1 MGLEVSAERQEA
13 RSVVRLVGELD
24 IASVPQVE
32 AVLRRA
38 EEDVK
43 PLVLD
48 LSRLNFIDSSGLRLV
63 LGADARAR
71 QAGVSLTIVRG
82 PEPVRRVFRIAHLD
96 DRLSFVDDL
105 DEAGPPE

>member
-1 MGLEVSAERQEA
+1 MAIDVSAERQPS
-13 RSVVRLVGELD
+13 RSVVRLAGELD

-48 LSRLNFIDSSGLRLV
+48 LSGLSFIDSSGLRLV
-63 LGADARAR
+63 LTADARAR
-71 QAGVSLTIVRG
+71 DAGVSFTIVRG
-82 PEPVRRVFRIAHLD
+82 PEPVRRVFRVAHLD
-96 DRLSFVDDL
+96 DRLTFVDSL
-105 DEAGPPE
+105 DEATPS